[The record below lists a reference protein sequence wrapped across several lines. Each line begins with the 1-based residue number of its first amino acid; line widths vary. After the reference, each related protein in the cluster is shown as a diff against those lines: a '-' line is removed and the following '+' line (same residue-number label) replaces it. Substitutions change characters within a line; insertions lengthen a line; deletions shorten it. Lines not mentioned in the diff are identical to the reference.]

1 MSWTPVQIRI
11 EVGVDKPAFRAT
23 VDLQDLGRIRFSL
36 TIPGTCQVTRSV
48 SREQLID
55 IRNGAAMA
63 IAALDA
69 AAGKD
74 LPE

>member
-1 MSWTPVQIRI
+1 MTPMQISI
-11 EVGVDKPAFRAT
+11 EVGEGKPACKA
-23 VDLQDLGRIRFSL
+23 VMDLQNLGRVRFSL
-36 TIPGTCQVTRSV
+36 TIPGTCKVTRSV

-55 IRNGAAMA
+55 IRNGTAMA

-74 LPE
+74 LPA